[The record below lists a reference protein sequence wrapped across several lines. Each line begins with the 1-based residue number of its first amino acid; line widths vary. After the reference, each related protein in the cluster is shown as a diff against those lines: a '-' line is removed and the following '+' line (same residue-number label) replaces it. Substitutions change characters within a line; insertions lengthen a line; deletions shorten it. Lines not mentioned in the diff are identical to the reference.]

1 MRKMKLWLAAI
12 TLSLLAGGAAAELR
26 IGVIDQERVLFGSDA
41 AAGVSEEL
49 QAEFGAQQQE
59 IQALE
64 RDITEMRERGESDA
78 ALMSDDEIASMNE
91 DIQAKLQERE
101 QLVRQLQQ
109 AQQQRQQAF
118 VEEYEEQVTAILE
131 AIVQE
136 RELDLL
142 ISSDEVLYAR
152 PDLDITSEA
161 LERFNESLAND

>member
-1 MRKMKLWLAAI
+1 MRKMKSWLAAI
-12 TLSLLAGGAAAELR
+12 ALSLVAGSAAGELR

-41 AAGVSEEL
+41 AASVSEEL
-49 QAEFGAQQQE
+49 QMEFGAQQQE

-64 RDITEMRERGESDA
+64 RDITEMRERGDSDA
-78 ALMSDDEIASMNE
+78 ALMSDEEIASMNE

-118 VEEYEEQVTAILE
+118 LEEYEGQVTAILE
-131 AIVQE
+131 TIVQE

-142 ISSDEVLYAR
+142 ISSDEVLYSR
-152 PDLDITSEA
+152 PDMDITTEA
-161 LERFNESLAND
+161 LERFNEALADD